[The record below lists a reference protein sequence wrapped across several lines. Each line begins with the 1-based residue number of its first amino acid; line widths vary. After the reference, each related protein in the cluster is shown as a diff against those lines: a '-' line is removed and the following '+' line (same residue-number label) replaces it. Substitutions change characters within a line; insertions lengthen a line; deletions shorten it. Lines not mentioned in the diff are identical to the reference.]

1 MTESIG
7 PDDKVV
13 IMSGTGVPSPD
24 FIRAFINAA
33 IPKGF
38 VIDTRSAEG
47 YRAYDEIGSS
57 RVDASHV
64 PKITNP
70 ERDAWNAAIDQKK
83 ADKKARK
90 ASK

>member
-7 PDDKVV
+7 PDDNVV
-13 IMSGTGVPSPD
+13 VMSGTGMLDPGV
-24 FIRAFINAA
+24 FRAFINAS
-33 IPKGF
+33 IPKGM
-38 VIDTRSAEG
+38 VIATRDSGEG
-47 YRAYDEIGSS
+47 YMTITSS
-57 RVDASHV
+57 RGETLRL